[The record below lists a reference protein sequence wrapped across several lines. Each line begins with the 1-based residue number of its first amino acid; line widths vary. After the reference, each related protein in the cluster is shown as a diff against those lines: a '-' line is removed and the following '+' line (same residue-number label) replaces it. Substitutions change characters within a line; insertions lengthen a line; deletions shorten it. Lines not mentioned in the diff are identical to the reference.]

1 MTEKE
6 KQLREDICK
15 IARMMYDKDLISGPA
30 GNISARLDENTFLL
44 TPSMPFKQFM
54 TPDQLITV
62 DLDGNKCGIETEANK
77 NLKPTSEVPMHLE
90 AYKARPDVQGIVHA
104 HPAHVVALTS
114 AGKPFRSEVQTEA
127 MLFLGDVAVAD
138 YATPTTDALGTT
150 VAAKAKDHN
159 CIILPHHGCVVLGK
173 TVWTAYADLET
184 LEFAAKVNYLVY
196 SMGGDKPIA
205 HEFKKE
211 ILQVRAKYGMDMPSD
226 ANLLK

>member
-6 KQLREDICK
+6 KQLREDICQ

-62 DLDGNKCGIETEANK
+62 NLAGEKCGTETEANK
-77 NLKPTSEVPMHLE
+77 NLRPTSEVPMHLE
-90 AYKARPDVQGIVHA
+90 AYKIRPDIHGIVHA

-114 AGKPFRSEVQTEA
+114 AGKAFRSEVQTEA
-127 MLFLGDVAVAD
+127 MLFLGSVAVAD
-138 YATPTTDALGTT
+138 YATPTTAALGST
-150 VAAKAKDHN
+150 VAAKVIDHN
-159 CIILPHHGCVVLGK
+159 CIILPHHGAFVAGK
-173 TVWTAYADLET
+173 TVWDAYSNMET

-196 SMGGDKPIA
+196 SMGGDNPIPL
-205 HEFKKE
+205 EYKKE
-211 ILQVRAKYGMDMPSD
+211 ILAVREKMGMAMLSD
-226 ANLLK
+226 NELLA

>member
-6 KQLREDICK
+6 KQLREDICQ

-62 DLDGNKCGIETEANK
+62 NLDGEKCGTETEANK

-90 AYKARPDVQGIVHA
+90 AYKIRPDIQGIVHA
-104 HPAHVVALTS
+104 HPAYVVALTS
-114 AGKPFRSEVQTEA
+114 AGKKFRSEVQTEA
-127 MLFLGDVAVAD
+127 MLFLGSVAEAD
-138 YATPTTDALGTT
+138 YATPTTAALGTT
-150 VAAKAKDHN
+150 VAAKVKDHN
-159 CIILPHHGCVVLGK
+159 CIILPHHGAFVAGK
-173 TVWTAYADLET
+173 TVWDAFSNLEV

-205 HEFKKE
+205 PEHKKE
-211 ILQVRAKYGMDMPSD
+211 ILGIREKMGMALPSD
-226 ANLLK
+226 KNLL

>member
-1 MTEKE
+1 MTDKE

-62 DLDGNKCGIETEANK
+62 DLDGNKCGTETEANK

-90 AYKARPDVQGIVHA
+90 AYKLRPDVNGIVHA
-104 HPAHVVALTS
+104 HPAHICALTS

-127 MLFLGDVAVAD
+127 MLFLGSVGVAD
-138 YATPTTDALGTT
+138 YATPTTAALGTT
-150 VAAKAKDHN
+150 VAAKVKDHN
-159 CIILPHHGCVVLGK
+159 CIILPHHGAFVAGK
-173 TVWTAYADLET
+173 TVWDAYSNLEV
-184 LEFAAKVNYLVY
+184 LEFAAKVNCLIY
-196 SMGGDKPIA
+196 SMDGDKPIA
-205 HEFKKE
+205 PEYKKE
-211 ILQVRAKYGMDMPSD
+211 ILDLRAKWGMAMPSD
-226 ANLLK
+226 KELL